1 MDTRHLIEAD
11 ISNYIFSDECYIKLF
26 EDPRLIWSKAGS
38 PTPKLQPKLNPIE
51 NVLMCWKFYSKGA
64 LNRRGR
70 NRCCN

>member
-51 NVLMCWKFYSKGA
+51 NVWNVLKILFKGA
-64 LNRRGR
+64 LNRRR
-70 NRCCN
+70 EK